1 MLLHYQVHLLLL
13 LILLLHLHGQ
23 EQVSCLHGIHLIKLH
38 VYSSTLLLQYS
49 TVQRMD
55 GFEFKCLLAHVL
67 LIYLGTWKIN
77 YKQEHDEPEQA
88 SKTLAVEQP

>member
-1 MLLHYQVHLLLL
+1 
-13 LILLLHLHGQ
+13 
-23 EQVSCLHGIHLIKLH
+23 
-38 VYSSTLLLQYS
+38 
-49 TVQRMD
+49 MD